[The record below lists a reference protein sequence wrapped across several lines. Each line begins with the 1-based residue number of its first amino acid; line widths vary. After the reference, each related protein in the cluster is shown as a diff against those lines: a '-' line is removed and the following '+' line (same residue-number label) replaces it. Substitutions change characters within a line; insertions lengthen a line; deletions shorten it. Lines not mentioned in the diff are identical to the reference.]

1 MKKIFKTFTLS
12 MLLVAYLFSYG
23 FVNNEKVFAT
33 SSEEK
38 NYTISDDFDI
48 SIQSDKSSYKTSDIA
63 KISVVAKNTSDE
75 EYKNV
80 SIFGILPEEITA
92 VDSSKMA
99 DTIDCVKPGEEIKLS
114 FDVKLITS
122 EESQEESE
130 VSQESSTVEESE
142 VSREFSNIESSQT
155 SDITQSS
162 LESVQNFHTGDSN
175 ALIYVLSL
183 IFITLLVMVI
193 LLKTDKRKKSSI
205 LSLFFCFIVVMS
217 TFGSGFNVLAIEE
230 NEVSDNYMFSSC
242 VINFENISYYIEVKI
257 EYSFG
262 DKGNDLISEPMMSEY
277 IDELFNSS
285 DNSDELDISDQDL
298 AATSVKVDYETKN
311 GTGDVHIQ
319 DISQFSYMS
328 RIPGAVSKPIDIS
341 LINDELIS
349 STITF
354 SYDDDALGDI
364 DEKNLGIAWYDE
376 ENNEIIILD
385 NVTVDTEK
393 NTVSVKTTH
402 FSKYILVN
410 LSEWYEKW
418 AIEQL
423 VVRNDEGTKTP
434 YYNII
439 FAIDNSYSMSS
450 YNRMNICKAATKEF
464 IRSLNGK
471 DMISIMSF
479 SNYDHVYVKNALV
492 DGSDSIDSL
501 IITDPKSR
509 FDTII
514 DSIYPDDMTNY
525 EAGLNRALS
534 LVLEAEEKQNDNDP
548 TNPFNTGDIHRQN
561 LIIFISDGDPT
572 TKYSSKTLE
581 QLKFLATNANCK
593 MISLGIGNN
602 IREEYLQEM
611 AEAGQGK
618 CFFVENSSEI
628 PEVYEQI
635 NAMFIGSTKDSD
647 EDGIPDI
654 VETTG
659 MRTQY
664 GYFITTDPNNKNT
677 DGDGKNDME
686 EMGNFIYKPDGQ
698 SYFSIV
704 SDPTIPTFYSSK
716 SKAKLS
722 FAQMQIQ
729 DINKNKLENMTYK
742 ELSNI
747 FKKLQIS
754 YGVTGIRHEIAKD
767 FLSEVIYA
775 KPDVTATVNAILGQ
789 SCNNPADVR
798 KITFVDTNSIFD
810 EIQSFTNIVNFD
822 CANSNAAVCTTL
834 HSMRV
839 EIKNNNGEILGDDY
853 KEISFDAT
861 KEWQKIINK
870 KLSKLNA
877 KVNKEQKDISKN
889 TKSIINDVHNSFDKA
904 KQKDKTEIINAVE
917 SYFGIDASLPT
928 DAKKAFLDLYYTN
941 LEKMIADTSHTY
953 SLNNV
958 NTSADLVNTISKNI
972 GSEDGKITFK
982 TSSKKEY
989 IYEYKVVTSI
999 WGNSFTTGQIVDKT
1013 SNRRYTLGFVQKNS
1027 SNIDVQIKH
1036 LKDFAQT
1043 KIDEVWDELTEDILS
1058 IGDMDSVSELFSKLM
1073 NNQAMIDILENF
1085 DSTHNLKNRMISTS
1099 KCLPKLSKII
1109 DKLDRLNKLE
1119 TITEK
1124 DYDKFIEE
1132 VGKVNKMIDNYDELR
1147 PSFF

>member
-130 VSQESSTVEESE
+130 VSQESSTVEE
-142 VSREFSNIESSQT
+142 
-155 SDITQSS
+155 
-162 LESVQNFHTGDSN
+162 
-175 ALIYVLSL
+175 YVLSL

-509 FDTII
+509 FTFSWVII
-514 DSIYPDDMTNY
+514 VLFPPPVGAVTMTTSFRGKPRLFRSKDVQPVCINS
-525 EAGLNRALS
+525 G
-534 LVLEAEEKQNDNDP
+534 V
-548 TNPFNTGDIHRQN
+548 
-561 LIIFISDGDPT
+561 
-572 TKYSSKTLE
+572 SS
-581 QLKFLATNANCK
+581 
-593 MISLGIGNN
+593 
-602 IREEYLQEM
+602 
-611 AEAGQGK
+611 
-618 CFFVENSSEI
+618 
-628 PEVYEQI
+628 
-635 NAMFIGSTKDSD
+635 
-647 EDGIPDI
+647 
-654 VETTG
+654 
-659 MRTQY
+659 
-664 GYFITTDPNNKNT
+664 
-677 DGDGKNDME
+677 
-686 EMGNFIYKPDGQ
+686 
-698 SYFSIV
+698 
-704 SDPTIPTFYSSK
+704 
-716 SKAKLS
+716 
-722 FAQMQIQ
+722 
-729 DINKNKLENMTYK
+729 
-742 ELSNI
+742 
-747 FKKLQIS
+747 
-754 YGVTGIRHEIAKD
+754 
-767 FLSEVIYA
+767 
-775 KPDVTATVNAILGQ
+775 
-789 SCNNPADVR
+789 
-798 KITFVDTNSIFD
+798 
-810 EIQSFTNIVNFD
+810 
-822 CANSNAAVCTTL
+822 AAV
-834 HSMRV
+834 
-839 EIKNNNGEILGDDY
+839 
-853 KEISFDAT
+853 ISSCQVKTGYSWSRGYGSCSVRSSPGMGRSAFHCRYA
-861 KEWQKIINK
+861 
-870 KLSKLNA
+870 SSSA
-877 KVNKEQKDISKN
+877 RAIS
-889 TKSIINDVHNSFDKA
+889 A
-904 KQKDKTEIINAVE
+904 
-917 SYFGIDASLPT
+917 AS
-928 DAKKAFLDLYYTN
+928 
-941 LEKMIADTSHTY
+941 
-953 SLNNV
+953 
-958 NTSADLVNTISKNI
+958 
-972 GSEDGKITFK
+972 
-982 TSSKKEY
+982 
-989 IYEYKVVTSI
+989 
-999 WGNSFTTGQIVDKT
+999 
-1013 SNRRYTLGFVQKNS
+1013 
-1027 SNIDVQIKH
+1027 
-1036 LKDFAQT
+1036 
-1043 KIDEVWDELTEDILS
+1043 
-1058 IGDMDSVSELFSKLM
+1058 
-1073 NNQAMIDILENF
+1073 
-1085 DSTHNLKNRMISTS
+1085 
-1099 KCLPKLSKII
+1099 
-1109 DKLDRLNKLE
+1109 
-1119 TITEK
+1119 
-1124 DYDKFIEE
+1124 
-1132 VGKVNKMIDNYDELR
+1132 
-1147 PSFF
+1147 